1 MNKIDLIIDALS
13 VARNSVWSTLN
24 QEALAYAIELKLE
37 LAKPT
42 LPMSPEHLP
51 QYIATN
57 NIKPTTEG
65 GGGAGGSRM
74 TESQV
79 YKQIVE
85 RLAEIDDD
93 IARLR
98 QQHLMLRVDIQ
109 ILLEK
114 KCSTKS

>member
-1 MNKIDLIIDALS
+1 MI
-13 VARNSVWSTLN
+13 
-24 QEALAYAIELKLE
+24 
-37 LAKPT
+37 
-42 LPMSPEHLP
+42 
-51 QYIATN
+51 
-57 NIKPTTEG
+57 
-65 GGGAGGSRM
+65 

-109 ILLEK
+109 ILMEK
-114 KCSTKS
+114 YKCLKS